1 MSIGF
6 VFNFNFKEQNKLSPS
21 QVMVM
26 RFSKGSKKMQGKTF
40 KEYIE
45 VVKVIFQSVFLSKN
59 ILK

>member
-1 MSIGF
+1 MSICF

-26 RFSKGSKKMQGKTF
+26 RFSKGSKKMQGQTF